1 MEFAYSDIIGLRR
14 PVHEND
20 LFSRR
25 HPKMTQLN
33 RAKIFAPFAALA
45 GFDSAVRS
53 KEIQYVP
60 RHILDP
66 EELYAL
72 NEKLNGLYL
81 RTRSGVLA
89 RMNRITVKVEYF
101 EVCSDVNS
109 DACGRLGLYHTQT
122 GILWKVDPVA
132 QAITVGETIIPF
144 EDINTLNNTGR
155 SV

>member
-14 PVHEND
+14 PVHD
-20 LFSRR
+20 GDVFSRR

-53 KEIQYVP
+53 KEVHYVP

-66 EELYAL
+66 EEAYAL
-72 NEKLNGLYL
+72 NEKLNKLYL
-81 RTRSGVLA
+81 RTRTGVLA
-89 RMNRITVKVEYF
+89 RMNCITVKVEYF
-101 EVCSDVNS
+101 EVCTGVNNT
-109 DACGRLGLYHTQT
+109 AYGRLGLYHTET
-122 GILWKVDPVA
+122 GTIWKVDPVA
-132 QAITVGETIIPF
+132 QAVTVGETIIPF
-144 EDINTLNNTGR
+144 EAINTLNISGR

>member
-1 MEFAYSDIIGLRR
+1 
-14 PVHEND
+14 
-20 LFSRR
+20 
-25 HPKMTQLN
+25 MTQLN
-33 RAKIFAPFAALA
+33 RAKIFAPFAALT

-66 EELYAL
+66 EEAYAL
-72 NEKLNGLYL
+72 NEKLNDLYL
-81 RTRSGVLA
+81 KTRTGVLA

-101 EVCSDVNS
+101 EVCADVNN
-109 DACGRLGLYHTQT
+109 DAYGRLGLYHTQT

-132 QAITVGETIIPF
+132 KAITVGETIIPF
-144 EDINTLNNTGR
+144 GDISTLNIIGR

>member
-14 PVHEND
+14 PVHD
-20 LFSRR
+20 GDVFSRR

-33 RAKIFAPFAALA
+33 RAKIFAPFAALT
-45 GFDSAVRS
+45 GFDSAVRA

-66 EELYAL
+66 EEAYAL
-72 NEKLNGLYL
+72 NEKLNNMYL
-81 RTRSGVLA
+81 KTRTGALA
-89 RMNRITVKVEYF
+89 RMNRITVKVVYF
-101 EVCSDVNS
+101 EVCTDVNN
-109 DACGRLGLYHTQT
+109 DAYGRLGLYHTET
-122 GILWKVDPVA
+122 GTIWKVDPVA

-144 EDINTLNNTGR
+144 GDINTLNIIGR

>member
-14 PVHEND
+14 PVHD
-20 LFSRR
+20 GDVFSRR

-33 RAKIFAPFAALA
+33 RAKIFAPFAALT
-45 GFDSAVRS
+45 GFDSAVRA

-66 EELYAL
+66 EETYAL
-72 NEKLNGLYL
+72 NEKLNELYL
-81 RTRSGVLA
+81 KTRTSALA

-101 EVCSDVNS
+101 EVCTDVNN
-109 DACGRLGLYHTQT
+109 DAYGRLGLYHTET
-122 GILWKVDPVA
+122 GILWKVDPMA

-144 EDINTLNNTGR
+144 GDINTLNITGR

>member
-14 PVHEND
+14 PVHD
-20 LFSRR
+20 GDVFSRR

-33 RAKIFAPFAALA
+33 RAKIFAPFAALT
-45 GFDSAVRS
+45 GFDSAVRA
-53 KEIQYVP
+53 KEIPYVS

-66 EELYAL
+66 EEAYAL
-72 NEKLNGLYL
+72 NEKLNELYL
-81 RTRSGVLA
+81 KTRTGVLA

-101 EVCSDVNS
+101 EVCTDVNN
-109 DACGRLGLYHTQT
+109 DAYGRLGLYHTET
-122 GILWKVDPVA
+122 GILWKVDPMA

-144 EDINTLNNTGR
+144 GDINTLNITGR

>member
-14 PVHEND
+14 PVHND
-20 LFSRR
+20 DVFSRC

-33 RAKIFAPFAALA
+33 RAKIFAPFAALT
-45 GFDSAVRS
+45 GFDSAVRA

-66 EELYAL
+66 EETYAL

-81 RTRSGVLA
+81 KTRTGVLA
-89 RMNRITVKVEYF
+89 RMNRINVKVEYF
-101 EVCSDVNS
+101 EVCTDVNS

-144 EDINTLNNTGR
+144 EDINTLNITGR

>member
-1 MEFAYSDIIGLRR
+1 MEFAYSDIIGLGR
-14 PVHEND
+14 PVHD
-20 LFSRR
+20 GDVFSRR

-33 RAKIFAPFAALA
+33 RAKIFAPFAALT
-45 GFDSAVRS
+45 GFDSSVRA

-66 EELYAL
+66 EEAYAL

-81 RTRSGVLA
+81 RTRTGVLA

-101 EVCSDVNS
+101 EVCTDINN
-109 DACGRLGLYHTQT
+109 DAYGRLGLYHTET

-132 QAITVGETIIPF
+132 QAITVGDKVISF
-144 EDINTLNNTGR
+144 SDINTLNIIGR
-155 SV
+155 LS

>member
-14 PVHEND
+14 PVHD
-20 LFSRR
+20 GDVFSRR

-45 GFDSAVRS
+45 GFDSAVRA

-66 EELYAL
+66 EETYAL
-72 NEKLNGLYL
+72 NEKLNDLYL
-81 RTRSGVLA
+81 RTRTGVLA

-101 EVCSDVNS
+101 EVCADVNN
-109 DACGRLGLYHTQT
+109 DAYGRLGLYHAVTD
-122 GILWKVDPVA
+122 ILWKVDPVA
-132 QAITVGETIIPF
+132 KAITVGETIIPF
-144 EDINTLNNTGR
+144 GDINTLNIIGR

>member
-14 PVHEND
+14 PVHD
-20 LFSRR
+20 GDVFSRR

-33 RAKIFAPFAALA
+33 RAKIFAPFAALT
-45 GFDSAVRS
+45 GFDSAVRA

-66 EELYAL
+66 EEAYAL
-72 NEKLNGLYL
+72 NERLNNLYL
-81 RTRSGVLA
+81 RTRTGVLA
-89 RMNRITVKVEYF
+89 RTNRITVKVEYF
-101 EVCSDVNS
+101 EVCADIHHEGF
-109 DACGRLGLYHTQT
+109 GRLGLYHTET

-132 QAITVGETIIPF
+132 QAITVGEKVIPF
-144 EDINTLNNTGR
+144 GNISTLNIIGR

>member
-14 PVHEND
+14 PVHD
-20 LFSRR
+20 GDVFSRR

-33 RAKIFAPFAALA
+33 RAKIFAPFAALT
-45 GFDSAVRS
+45 GFDSAVRA

-66 EELYAL
+66 EEAYAL
-72 NEKLNGLYL
+72 NEKLNDLYL
-81 RTRSGVLA
+81 KTRTGALA

-101 EVCSDVNS
+101 EVCTDVNN
-109 DACGRLGLYHTQT
+109 DAYGRLGLYHTQT

-132 QAITVGETIIPF
+132 QAITVEEKAIPF
-144 EDINTLNNTGR
+144 GDINTLNIIGR

>member
-14 PVHEND
+14 PVHD
-20 LFSRR
+20 GDVFSRR

-33 RAKIFAPFAALA
+33 RAKIFAPFAALT
-45 GFDSAVRS
+45 GFDSAVRA

-66 EELYAL
+66 EETYAL
-72 NEKLNGLYL
+72 NEKLSELYL
-81 RTRSGVLA
+81 KTRTGALA
-89 RMNRITVKVEYF
+89 RMNRITVKVQHF
-101 EVCSDVNS
+101 EVCADVNNE
-109 DACGRLGLYHTQT
+109 AFGQLGLYHTET

-132 QAITVGETIIPF
+132 QAITVGEKSISF
-144 EDINTLNNTGR
+144 SDINTLNIIGR

>member
-1 MEFAYSDIIGLRR
+1 
-14 PVHEND
+14 
-20 LFSRR
+20 
-25 HPKMTQLN
+25 MTQLN
-33 RAKIFAPFAALA
+33 RAKIFAPFAALT
-45 GFDSAVRS
+45 GFDSAVRA

-66 EELYAL
+66 EETYAL

-81 RTRSGVLA
+81 KTRTGVLA

-101 EVCSDVNS
+101 EVCADVNN
-109 DACGRLGLYHTQT
+109 DAYGRLGLYHTQT

-132 QAITVGETIIPF
+132 QTVTVGEKVISF
-144 EDINTLNNTGR
+144 SGINTLNIIGR

>member
-14 PVHEND
+14 PVHD
-20 LFSRR
+20 GDVFSRR

-33 RAKIFAPFAALA
+33 RAKIFASFAALT
-45 GFDSAVRS
+45 GFDSAVRA

-66 EELYAL
+66 EEAYAL
-72 NEKLNGLYL
+72 NEKLNNMYL
-81 RTRSGVLA
+81 KTRTGALA

-101 EVCSDVNS
+101 EVCTDINS
-109 DACGRLGLYHTQT
+109 DAYGRLGQYHTET

-144 EDINTLNNTGR
+144 GDINTLNITGR